1 MTSNDLQNLIASRL
15 EDLATRVEYLVA
27 QGRHGDAQVLRGE
40 GLALAA
46 SFDHE
51 DTFLVLNVTSV

>member
-27 QGRHGDAQVLRGE
+27 QGLFEEARLVRQE

-46 SFDHE
+46 SFDRE

>member
-27 QGRHGDAQVLRGE
+27 QGRHADAQVLRGE

>member
-1 MTSNDLQNLIASRL
+1 MTSNDLQNLVASRL

-27 QGRHGDAQVLRGE
+27 QGRHDDAQVLRGE

-46 SFDHE
+46 SFDYE